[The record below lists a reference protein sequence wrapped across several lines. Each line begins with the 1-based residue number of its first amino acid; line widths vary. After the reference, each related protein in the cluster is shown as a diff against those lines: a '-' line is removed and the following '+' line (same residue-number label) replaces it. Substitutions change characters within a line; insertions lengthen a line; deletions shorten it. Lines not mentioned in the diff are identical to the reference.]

1 MMKTRAYKMISP
13 IYDSPSG
20 IPGRREYVNPLP
32 IGVYSRTDNNC
43 KDHLSAHRADY
54 YTILLVTKGQ
64 GRLTTG
70 TRSYYIDEPMIIFVH
85 PSEVISWKELSVAQ
99 EGYACFFNRRLLD
112 ERPLLK
118 TIIDKYHLFDSRNKN
133 IIRMKPADVPV
144 LGGIFASMQQE
155 QLSGNRLNDDAIQT
169 YLQLLLIQCARITD
183 FKASGQVSEEHKHVH
198 EFFGLLEREI
208 TNVNYTNPVS
218 MKTAKEFAANLQVH
232 PNYLNTLLKKH
243 TGQNVSTHIRTRLL
257 EQAKNLLLRTDWTLQ
272 DIGYC
277 IGFAEQPNFSLFF
290 KKNAGVT
297 PAAYRKQLR
306 IRN

>member
-1 MMKTRAYKMISP
+1 MMKTPAYKMSSP
-13 IYDSPSG
+13 LCDFPDR
-20 IPGRREYVNPLP
+20 IPGMREYVNPLP
-32 IGVYSRTDNNC
+32 IQVYSRADNNC
-43 KDHLSAHRADY
+43 KDHLSSHRGDF

-64 GRLTTG
+64 GMLAVG
-70 TRSYYIDEPMIIFVH
+70 TRSYYIEEPMIIFLH
-85 PSEVISWKELSVAQ
+85 PSEVISWKELSVEQ

-118 TIIDKYHLFDSRNKN
+118 MTIEKYHLFDSVNNN
-133 IIRMKPADVPV
+133 IIRLRHADVPV
-144 LGGIFASMQQE
+144 LNGIFGSMQQE

-183 FKASGQVSEEHKHVH
+183 FKAPDHAAEEHRHVH

-208 TNVNYTNPVS
+208 TNVNYTNPIS
-218 MKTAKEFAANLQVH
+218 MKTAKEFAANLNVH

-257 EQAKNLLLRTDWTLQ
+257 EEAKNLLLQTDWTLQ

-297 PAAYRKQLR
+297 PAEYRRKLG
-306 IRN
+306 IKN

>member
-1 MMKTRAYKMISP
+1 MMKAPAYKMISP
-13 IYDSPSG
+13 LSDFPDR
-20 IPGRREYVNPLP
+20 IPGMREYVNPLP
-32 IGVYSRTDNNC
+32 IRVYSRADNNC
-43 KDHLSAHRADY
+43 KAHLSSHRGDF

-64 GRLTTG
+64 GMLTVG
-70 TRSYYIDEPMIIFVH
+70 TRSYYIDEPMIIFLH
-85 PSEVISWKELSVAQ
+85 PSEVISWKELSVEQ
-99 EGYACFFNRRLLD
+99 DGYACFFNRRLLD

-118 TIIDKYHLFDSRNKN
+118 TTIDKYHLFDSCNKN
-133 IIRMKPADVPV
+133 IIRLKHADVPV
-144 LGGIFASMQQE
+144 LTGIFGSMQQE

-183 FKASGQVSEEHKHVH
+183 FKAPGHVSEEHKHVQ
-198 EFFGLLEREI
+198 EFFSLLEREI
-208 TNVNYTNPVS
+208 TNVNYTNPIS
-218 MKTAKEFAANLQVH
+218 MKTAKEFAANLHVH

-257 EQAKNLLLRTDWTLQ
+257 EEAKKLLLRTDWTLQ

-297 PAAYRKQLR
+297 PAEYRKQLR